1 MYYWFWRKYCTYSAC
16 SLLPISNFVS
26 VLGRNNSVYVSFSHT
41 VFAALLALSIKPLS
55 DACFALF
62 SVLLATV
69 SRISSPLLYY
79 TFSTSCYLALA
90 LHFST
95 YSPTTKYPSTCI
107 INHTYLH
114 RIHPARMYL
123 HKHANTYVDGP
134 SSDFLR
140 PLRLRHLVKGRHG
153 SNLRGLFH
161 PP

>member
-1 MYYWFWRKYCTYSAC
+1 MYYWFWRKYCTYSARP
-16 SLLPISNFVS
+16 LLPVSNFVS
-26 VLGRNNSVYVSFSHT
+26 ILGRNNSVYVSFSHT
-41 VFAALLALSIKPLS
+41 VFATLLALPIKPLS

-90 LHFST
+90 LQFST
-95 YSPTTKYPSTCI
+95 YSPTTIPSIRI

-114 RIHPARMYL
+114 RIPPARMYL
-123 HKHANTYVDGP
+123 HEHANTYVDG
-134 SSDFLR
+134 SSSGFPK
-140 PLRLRHLVKGRHG
+140 PLRLRHLVKARHG
-153 SNLRGLFH
+153 RSPQGLVH